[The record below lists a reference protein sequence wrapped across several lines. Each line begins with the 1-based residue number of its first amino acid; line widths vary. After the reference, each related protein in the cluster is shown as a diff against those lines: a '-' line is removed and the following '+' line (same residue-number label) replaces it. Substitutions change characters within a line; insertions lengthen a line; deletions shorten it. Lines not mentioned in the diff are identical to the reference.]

1 MSTYSINKD
10 DLILCLVAL
19 IFPTIP
25 VIMRKGF
32 WTKETLLNF
41 LLLILFAFPAA
52 LHAWYVIYKTSSLRG
67 DEEYDRLQNTLES
80 GFASDEEEQ
89 SHQQHEQDQHNN
101 AAPPSYVNVTRNDN
115 NDNKNHN
122 GFPLDNKVQH

>member
-52 LHAWYVIYKTSSLRG
+52 LHAWYVIYKTSNLRS
-67 DEEYDRLQNTLES
+67 DEEYDRLQGSLES
-80 GFASDEEEQ
+80 GFASDEEDEQ
-89 SHQQHEQDQHNN
+89 PPQDQHNN
-101 AAPPSYVNVTRNDN
+101 VAPPAYANVTTNDN
-115 NDNKNHN
+115 TDNKNHN